1 MSTSLS
7 PFKIFQRNPSAA
19 SAIQAAQPDPLMD
32 PIKANK
38 LSENYVST
46 LKFIHEKKEA
56 APVTEAE
63 TEAETEA
70 KPAVVVIP
78 AVAAPSVV
86 ATPAIQVIAAPIPAT
101 QPSKVVQNT
110 RPAPAVVPST
120 HMAERMQR
128 FKNRLQV
135 ERNSQGKIP
144 FAETTPFQRFV
155 FETKPSANA
164 VPNPVLWVITDYLQ
178 RASAQRVEP
187 DFRKTS
193 VYESLLEVFEH
204 QSTAIF
210 KAERLTLTLEPADGF
225 EFNNGGCDLF
235 INDETPA
242 FFKAVEE
249 DSHFT
254 LNIPRA
260 DRLAINDV
268 TLSHTLR
275 KRGVSADS
283 FSGWFE
289 EDGFACAVG
298 ISPIETFVQ
307 SQVVHLHH
315 QSQRTFN
322 QLRRLALHLQ
332 THCAN
337 AAPTACMENVEQAQ
351 RYFEQFGE
359 TPNPSLYRL
368 LECECLL
375 ESGASKTLYE
385 VFCDAQTTTPTHTQV
400 VWPCEPLSLGMLRLL
415 ANIADRNELEGN
427 ALRLLAVCDQLIREP
442 KNEEVSRAHIFS
454 KNSAADIEKLH
465 AELKKRFQNLSAELK
480 NRGLL

>member
-7 PFKIFQRNPSAA
+7 PFKMFQRTPNAA
-19 SAIQAAQPDPLMD
+19 VATQGAQPDPLMD
-32 PIKANK
+32 PIRTNK

-46 LKFIHEKKEA
+46 LKFIHEKKEVESVA
-56 APVTEAE
+56 DAE
-63 TEAETEA
+63 TIE
-70 KPAVVVIP
+70 KPSAVVIP
-78 AVAAPSVV
+78 APAS
-86 ATPAIQVIAAPIPAT
+86 PAIQTQEAKVTAAQAPKTI
-101 QPSKVVQNT
+101 QNT
-110 RPAPAVVPST
+110 ATAPVTAQSS

-144 FAETTPFQRFV
+144 FADATPFQRFV

-164 VPNPVLWVITDYLQ
+164 AANPVLWVISDYLEK
-178 RASAQRVEP
+178 ASAKKIESA
-187 DFRKTS
+187 FRKTS
-193 VYESLLEVFEH
+193 IYESLLEVFEH
-204 QSTAIF
+204 QSNAIF
-210 KAERLTLTLEPADGF
+210 KADSFTLTLEPADGF

-249 DSHFT
+249 DNSVT

-268 TLSHTLR
+268 TLSHSLR

-289 EDGFACAVG
+289 EDGFSCAVG

-332 THCAN
+332 MHCAN
-337 AAPTACMENVEQAQ
+337 TTPSACMENAEQAQ
-351 RYFEQFGE
+351 VYFEQFGE

-375 ESGASKTLYE
+375 DGDASKTLYE
-385 VFCDAQTTTPTHTQV
+385 VLCDSQATPLTHKQV
-400 VWPCEPLSLGMLRLL
+400 VWPCEPMSLGMLRLL
-415 ANIADRNELEGN
+415 AGIAETTEPEGN

-454 KNSAADIEKLH
+454 NNSSADTEKLH
-465 AELKKRFQNLSAELK
+465 GELRTRFQNLSVDLK

>member
-7 PFKIFQRNPSAA
+7 PFKMFQRSPNAA
-19 SAIQAAQPDPLMD
+19 LATQAAEPDPLMD

-46 LKFIHEKKEA
+46 LKFIHEKKDVTPA
-56 APVTEAE
+56 ADAE
-63 TEAETEA
+63 TEAQA
-70 KPAVVVIP
+70 VAVVLP
-78 AVAAPSVV
+78 AVASPEIKTQVPKTVQAAAPAPV
-86 ATPAIQVIAAPIPAT
+86 ATQ
-101 QPSKVVQNT
+101 S
-110 RPAPAVVPST
+110 S

-144 FAETTPFQRFV
+144 FTDTTQFQRFV

-164 VPNPVLWVITDYLQ
+164 ATNPVLWVISDYLEK
-178 RASAQRVEP
+178 ASAKKTEP
-187 DFRKTS
+187 AFRKTS

-204 QSTAIF
+204 QSGAIF
-210 KAERLTLTLEPADGF
+210 TAASFTLTLEPADGF

-268 TLSHTLR
+268 TLSHSLR

-337 AAPTACMENVEQAQ
+337 IAPSACMENAEQAQ
-351 RYFEQFGE
+351 VYFEQFGE

-375 ESGASKTLYE
+375 EGDTSKTLYE
-385 VFCDAQTTTPTHTQV
+385 VFCESQATPLTHKQV
-400 VWPCEPLSLGMLRLL
+400 VWPGEPMSLGMLRLL
-415 ANIADRNELEGN
+415 ANIAENHDLESN
-427 ALRLLAVCDQLIREP
+427 ALRFLAVFDQLIREP

-454 KNSAADIEKLH
+454 NNSVSDVEKLH
-465 AELKKRFQNLSAELK
+465 AELQTRFQNLSADLK